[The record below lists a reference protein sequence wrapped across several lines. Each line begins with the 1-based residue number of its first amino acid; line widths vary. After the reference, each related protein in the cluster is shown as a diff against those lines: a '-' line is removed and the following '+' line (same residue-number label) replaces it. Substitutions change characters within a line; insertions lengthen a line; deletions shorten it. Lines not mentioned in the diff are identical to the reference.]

1 MNNRCEL
8 DKSTKV
14 NVVNAVNNQCNNQ
27 YNDLDNYKEPLINL
41 TEFTNITRQ
50 YSKKIDL
57 NRSGKTTAGQNT
69 TGQNTAGQ
77 TTAGQTTTCQN
88 TTGQN
93 TAGQNTTGQNTAGQ
107 NTTCQTTAGQ
117 TTTCQNT
124 TGQNIGTSGKGINS
138 ESFIINIVHDS
149 SPKKRST
156 FEKFKTLSRM

>member
-93 TAGQNTTGQNTAGQ
+93 
-107 NTTCQTTAGQ
+107 
-117 TTTCQNT
+117 
-124 TGQNIGTSGKGINS
+124 IGTSGKGINS
-138 ESFIINIVHDS
+138 ESFIINVVHDS